1 MQLQQVWMSRDVDG
15 RSRYAVRLFSGIM
28 GIALLAVVLIGGGT
42 VLIFWLNL
50 PRELF
55 SLLLTCGVTVLTVV
69 LSLKVGWRSVRD
81 ATVFFLAENDR
92 MFVLDARDLL
102 RRGRHLLDYAQGSAE
117 TQHFLNRI
125 AQRDRLPEE
134 AAELL
139 GVRTIKE
146 NHGYYTVLCRICY
159 PNRQIVDRNYFV
171 VRGCENEEM
180 LLQQLERRRDAVLP
194 ERTISR
200 MPMRILLSTIVCIGI
215 ILICV
220 FSHPAVGMLP
230 QVIYFPCLAGVVIA
244 AFFII
249 YYVIRYR
256 RGE

>member
-1 MQLQQVWMSRDVDG
+1 MASSRQTTAPTSRRTG
-15 RSRYAVRLFSGIM
+15 RGAFFFFPLP
-28 GIALLAVVLIGGGT
+28 LAGA
-42 VLIFWLNL
+42 
-50 PRELF
+50 RE
-55 SLLLTCGVTVLTVV
+55 GEV
-69 LSLKVGWRSVRD
+69 
-81 ATVFFLAENDR
+81 
-92 MFVLDARDLL
+92 
-102 RRGRHLLDYAQGSAE
+102 
-117 TQHFLNRI
+117 
-125 AQRDRLPEE
+125 RLPEE

>member
-1 MQLQQVWMSRDVDG
+1 MQLQQFWMSRDVDG

-81 ATVFFLAENDR
+81 ATVFFLAEDDR

-117 TQHFLNRI
+117 TQHFLNRS
-125 AQRDRLPEE
+125 
-134 AAELL
+134 
-139 GVRTIKE
+139 
-146 NHGYYTVLCRICY
+146 
-159 PNRQIVDRNYFV
+159 QISIMCN
-171 VRGCENEEM
+171 
-180 LLQQLERRRDAVLP
+180 
-194 ERTISR
+194 
-200 MPMRILLSTIVCIGI
+200 
-215 ILICV
+215 
-220 FSHPAVGMLP
+220 
-230 QVIYFPCLAGVVIA
+230 
-244 AFFII
+244 
-249 YYVIRYR
+249 
-256 RGE
+256 